1 MIPCTLGEIA
11 GVTGGTLSS
20 PDAAGID
27 VTGPVVTDSREA
39 EPGSLYVA
47 RIGEHADG
55 HIYTGSAASN
65 GAVAALVTAGVSEV
79 PYVLVDDVQEAFSA
93 LATHLIDTAVERTG
107 LTVVGVTG
115 SSGKTTTKDLI
126 AHVLSGLAPTVA
138 NVGSLNSE
146 VGVPLTVCRLTPE
159 TRHLVLE
166 MGARGIGHVHYLT
179 EMTHPSV
186 GVVLNVGSAHLGEFG
201 SREVIARA
209 KGELVA
215 ALPPGGLAVLNADD
229 PLVAAMPVPDGVDVL
244 RFGIAED
251 ADVRAA
257 NVQVNDAGS
266 PSFDLWFKDESIT
279 VELSLMG
286 EYQVGNALA
295 AASVA
300 LWLGVDL
307 AAVAHRLSS
316 ARPASRYRMERHE
329 RADGVTVINDAYN
342 ANPESMR
349 GAVRTL
355 ARMGQG
361 GRRTWAV
368 LGQMLEL
375 GPDSAAEHRAVGAL
389 ARELGVGAVVA
400 VGEGPDIDALA
411 EGAANR
417 ADELTGEL
425 TDAGPRD
432 GADDG
437 ATGHGSQTP
446 ERLLLGATPA
456 VYRSA
461 SVGEAEDLLA
471 RTLSEGDLVLV
482 KSSHGA
488 GLRVLGERLVEGA
501 SHS

>member
-1 MIPCTLGEIA
+1 MIPCTLAEIA
-11 GVTGGTLSS
+11 GVTGGSLSS
-20 PDAAGID
+20 PEAAGVT
-27 VTGPVVTDSREA
+27 VTGAVVTDSREA

-55 HIYTGSAASN
+55 HVYTGSAASN
-65 GAVAALVTAGVSEV
+65 GAVAALVTAPVSEV
-79 PYVLVDDVQEAFSA
+79 PHVLVDDVQEAFSA

-126 AHVLSGLAPTVA
+126 AHVLTGLAPTVA

-179 EMTHPSV
+179 EMTHPKV

-201 SREVIARA
+201 SQEAIARA
-209 KGELVA
+209 KGELVE

-229 PLVAAMPVPDGVDVL
+229 ALVAAMPVPEGVDLL
-244 RFGIAED
+244 RFGMAAD
-251 ADVRAA
+251 ADVRAT
-257 NVQVNDAGS
+257 NVQVKADGA
-266 PSFDLWFKDESIT
+266 PSFDLWFRGESIT
-279 VELSLMG
+279 VELRLMG
-286 EYQVGNALA
+286 EYQVANALA

-300 LWLGVDL
+300 LWLGADL
-307 AAVAHRLSS
+307 ATVGLELST
-316 ARPASRYRMERHE
+316 ATPASRYRMERHE
-329 RADGVTVINDAYN
+329 RDDGVTVINDAYN

-355 ARMGQG
+355 AHMGQA

-375 GPDSAAEHRAVGAL
+375 GPESAAEHRAIGAL

-411 EGAANR
+411 EGAANS
-417 ADELTGEL
+417 AKDQGQHT
-425 TDAGPRD
+425 
-432 GADDG
+432 
-437 ATGHGSQTP
+437 S
-446 ERLLLGATPA
+446 ERLPLAATPA